1 MGELR
6 YNGPIMTATLVRKPK
21 RLPASDDV
29 PFRIV
34 LFSMNSRDYE
44 NLPETKQNVQLLD
57 GEVVMSPRPRYEH
70 QVFVGRLFGILDHWV
85 TKHGLGRV
93 VPDVDMELNPRWTP
107 APDLAFVSV
116 EHIDRMRRGRIIGP
130 ADLVVEV
137 ISPSTENDD
146 RITKPA
152 EYAKAGVNWYWL
164 VDIDRAELQEFRRVR
179 QRFTERKV
187 VSFEKTFWPRL
198 FVGLGIELAGLVGY

>member
-1 MGELR
+1 MS
-6 YNGPIMTATLVRKPK
+6 ATLVRKPK
-21 RLPASDDV
+21 RLSTSDDV
-29 PFRIV
+29 PFRVV
-34 LFSMNSRDYE
+34 LFAMTSRDYE

-70 QVFVGRLFGILDHWV
+70 QVFVGRLFGILDNWV

-107 APDLAFVSV
+107 APDLAFLSV
-116 EHIDRMRRGRIIGP
+116 EHIDRLRRGRIVGP

-146 RITKPA
+146 RVTKPA
-152 EYAKAGVNWYWL
+152 EYAKTGVNWYWL
-164 VDIDRAELQEFRRVR
+164 VDLVRAELEEYRRVR

-187 VSFEKTFWPRL
+187 FAFEKTFRPKL
-198 FVGLGIELAGLVGY
+198 FPGLGIELSSMVS